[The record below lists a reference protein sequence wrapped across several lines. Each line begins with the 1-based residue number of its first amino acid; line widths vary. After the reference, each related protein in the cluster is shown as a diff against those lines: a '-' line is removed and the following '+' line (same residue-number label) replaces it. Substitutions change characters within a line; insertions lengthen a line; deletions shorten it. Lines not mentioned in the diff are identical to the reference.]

1 MRILFTG
8 LRRKRGR
15 TLLAG
20 GRQIEIIGSFCE
32 QGKPKIST
40 WSYRHLNITFS
51 IVYLLMSPPPKTP
64 KGRTEM
70 PPEEVLSPELALN
83 PKPAVVFTSA
93 AKAVLLP
100 EAKPGAMGEQFVMS
114 SIRGREVARA
124 QRSMVWLR
132 EDSLQALDFG
142 NGLLG
147 VHPPQYPT

>member
-1 MRILFTG
+1 LVS
-8 LRRKRGR
+8 LRRLGGFGFSRWYAPSARKQESKL
-15 TLLAG
+15 TLVQCSNEYFV
-20 GRQIEIIGSFCE
+20 RRHKDRDFKVSFRRKFIPAPLSC
-32 QGKPKIST
+32 SD
-40 WSYRHLNITFS
+40 FS
-51 IVYLLMSPPPKTP
+51 CSPFSQN
-64 KGRTEM
+64 GN
-70 PPEEVLSPELALN
+70 VALALN

-93 AKAVLLP
+93 ANAVLLP
-100 EAKPGAMGEQFVMS
+100 KAKPGAMGEQFVMS

>member
-1 MRILFTG
+1 M
-8 LRRKRGR
+8 
-15 TLLAG
+15 
-20 GRQIEIIGSFCE
+20 EIIGSFCE

-51 IVYLLMSPPPKTP
+51 IVCLRMSHPEIAECTD
-64 KGRTEM
+64 RHA
-70 PPEEVLSPELALN
+70 PEEVISPELALN

-93 AKAVLLP
+93 ANAVLLP
-100 EAKPGAMGEQFVMS
+100 KAKPGAMGEQFVMS